1 MCNDCEVDYEHVDIA
16 REDFE
21 QAQYFKSS
29 SRIIPLTIDSKAELL
44 QEGIFFPHSFICQK
58 GFSNEKSWKSKKLS
72 PLLLY
77 QFQTLHSV

>member
-21 QAQYFKSS
+21 QAQYFKGS

-44 QEGIFFPHSFICQK
+44 QEGIFFSSFIYLPEM
-58 GFSNEKSWKSKKLS
+58 F
-72 PLLLY
+72 
-77 QFQTLHSV
+77 